1 MVLWQDSTDVWN
13 RQVPEAGIRKFRVQ
27 PLDCYFE
34 EQAKRELL
42 NSKRDDLLFYLVP
55 ADGKDLL
62 ARSLY
67 ALHLGGRCDQVI
79 DSIKVSAV
87 EEADFNLAAAAFGG
101 LKYSDLSA

>member
-1 MVLWQDSTDVWN
+1 MALWQDSTGVRN
-13 RQVPEAGIRKFRVQ
+13 RQVPEARIRKFRVQ

-42 NSKRDDLLFYLVP
+42 NSKHHIYYFILYQQTQGLVP
-55 ADGKDLL
+55 
-62 ARSLY
+62 RPLY

-79 DSIKVSAV
+79 DSIEVSAV
-87 EEADFNLAAAAFGG
+87 EEADFNLAAAAFGS